1 MEKHQSST
9 HPIHPCSRSS
19 CFAAFTL
26 IEPFDRLRARLGRTQ
41 AFTLIELLVVIAII
55 SILASLLLPAV
66 KEAREKALR
75 ALCMSNIRQ
84 LAVGTTS
91 YAVDHDGKV
100 MPGWAGFHPNN
111 VRILAHLSSRAR
123 ASINFGPLISY
134 GYLEDKKVFFC
145 PGQFRSG
152 GVVKVDF
159 NGDITQAFDFS
170 IKDIIGFVSGKT
182 GYAYFGRPVGVTMG
196 DDGEPDSGEDSFH
209 GIHAAYPQER
219 AVFSLDRYWSRVGDS
234 GPGFYSDPTHTV
246 LACDMMYDN
255 ATIGTDLG
263 ANTHHTLAEQNG
275 NVKWS
280 GHAPAPWAMAGG
292 NVALMDGH
300 VVWVPRELMHYRTGS
315 DGWWRTHWEAVER
328 Y

>member
-1 MEKHQSST
+1 MKKHPSST
-9 HPIHPCSRSS
+9 RPFNHPCNRSS
-19 CFAAFTL
+19 CVA
-26 IEPFDRLRARLGRTQ
+26 

-55 SILASLLLPAV
+55 AILAALLMPAM
-66 KEAREKALR
+66 KGAREKAIR
-75 ALCMSNIRQ
+75 ALCMSNVRQ

-91 YAVDHDGKV
+91 YATDHDGNV

-111 VRILAHLSSRAR
+111 VRLLAHFSSLTR

-134 GYLEDKKVFFC
+134 DYVGDPKVLFC
-145 PGQFRSG
+145 PGQMRAG
-152 GVVKVDF
+152 GVVKIDYG
-159 NGDITQAFDFS
+159 GDVRQGINYRVKEAL
-170 IKDIIGFVSGKT
+170 GYVSGHT

-196 DDGEPDSGEDSFH
+196 SDGRPNYGEDAYM

-219 AVFSLDRYWSRVGDS
+219 AVWSLDSYWSRVGES
-234 GPGFYSDPTHTV
+234 GPGFYSDPTRTV

-255 ATIGTDLG
+255 ATVGVDLG
-263 ANTHHTLAEQNG
+263 AVTHHTLAEANG

-280 GHAPAPWAMAGG
+280 GHLPSPWAMEGG

-300 VVWVPRELMHYRTGS
+300 VVWVPRSLMHYRTGS
-315 DGWWRTHWEAVER
+315 DGWWRPHWEAVVR